1 MKKKRKDLTKRS
13 YKRKGKHLANINNI
27 KKSQKKKS
35 RKRKKL
41 TKKFVLIFKIT
52 ILSIAT
58 VILLGLFALGVIW
71 SWKYIVTLYYYT
83 IQAIRA
89 WYNFFTYLEIPQD
102 VKIKFFQYIKG
113 IGIGLS
119 ILLASIILFR
129 ILLLTL
135 RILRKHKLQK
145 MTQPQKTLK
154 VKRRTL
160 QSLNNSDHDKVL
172 TLTRNDILDLPVD
185 SNVDN
190 LLEIP
195 ENQQKRAD
203 DETSKEEVI
212 LLGPS
217 QKNVIKRDWDTE
229 NIEKPSDKKIIKF
242 TPINQS
248 SKTKVKAGKEKED
261 KQKIESTPT
270 QAHSSP
276 IDLITYTPPD
286 YVEKI
291 RPEAEHNAKII
302 IDILSEFGINGEI
315 DQLQI
320 GPRVSRY
327 EIKIPKG
334 TRVDKIKRLTNDIAI
349 ALGVRTIRMELSV
362 PGKPQTIAIEVPN
375 STSGT
380 VHISSIIKT
389 KTFKIMETPTPL
401 VLGLDVKGR
410 PIIEDLRKQP
420 HLLIAGATGSGKSV
434 CINTILTGMLVKSS
448 PQTLKLMLIDPKR
461 VELSAFAH
469 LPHLL
474 FPILTEANEAVA
486 GLEWMLMEMD
496 RRYKILKESKVRSI
510 ESFNAQ
516 VEESQKLPYI
526 VIVIDEL
533 ADLMMVSAKDTEQ
546 KIARLAQLAR
556 AAGIHLIIATQR
568 PSTDVITG
576 LIKAN
581 IPARIAFAVSSQVDS
596 RVILDTTGAEKLLG
610 MGDML
615 FVSPRYRHP
624 IRIQGAY
631 TSDEDIENVVNYWSR
646 RYPQE
651 FETLNIVELT
661 NLKNKKD
668 NEITSEFDPLIREAW
683 KLIVDHNRPSI
694 SFIQRKLR
702 IGFNRASRIMEQ
714 LEDLGIVSPPEG
726 PQGKRRILRTDY
738 NGNLHN

>member
-41 TKKFVLIFKIT
+41 TKKFILIFKIT

-248 SKTKVKAGKEKED
+248 SKAKVKAGKEKED
-261 KQKIESTPT
+261 K
-270 QAHSSP
+270 
-276 IDLITYTPPD
+276 
-286 YVEKI
+286 
-291 RPEAEHNAKII
+291 
-302 IDILSEFGINGEI
+302 
-315 DQLQI
+315 
-320 GPRVSRY
+320 
-327 EIKIPKG
+327 
-334 TRVDKIKRLTNDIAI
+334 
-349 ALGVRTIRMELSV
+349 
-362 PGKPQTIAIEVPN
+362 
-375 STSGT
+375 
-380 VHISSIIKT
+380 
-389 KTFKIMETPTPL
+389 
-401 VLGLDVKGR
+401 
-410 PIIEDLRKQP
+410 
-420 HLLIAGATGSGKSV
+420 
-434 CINTILTGMLVKSS
+434 
-448 PQTLKLMLIDPKR
+448 
-461 VELSAFAH
+461 
-469 LPHLL
+469 
-474 FPILTEANEAVA
+474 
-486 GLEWMLMEMD
+486 
-496 RRYKILKESKVRSI
+496 
-510 ESFNAQ
+510 
-516 VEESQKLPYI
+516 
-526 VIVIDEL
+526 
-533 ADLMMVSAKDTEQ
+533 
-546 KIARLAQLAR
+546 
-556 AAGIHLIIATQR
+556 
-568 PSTDVITG
+568 
-576 LIKAN
+576 
-581 IPARIAFAVSSQVDS
+581 
-596 RVILDTTGAEKLLG
+596 
-610 MGDML
+610 
-615 FVSPRYRHP
+615 
-624 IRIQGAY
+624 
-631 TSDEDIENVVNYWSR
+631 
-646 RYPQE
+646 
-651 FETLNIVELT
+651 
-661 NLKNKKD
+661 
-668 NEITSEFDPLIREAW
+668 
-683 KLIVDHNRPSI
+683 
-694 SFIQRKLR
+694 
-702 IGFNRASRIMEQ
+702 
-714 LEDLGIVSPPEG
+714 
-726 PQGKRRILRTDY
+726 
-738 NGNLHN
+738 